1 MRNAFVYMY
10 RASEQ
15 GDVKR
20 MDGLASFLD
29 VNYTHTHT
37 LLACFTFR
45 LLYFFFS
52 FFSVTPIMLRQRFC
66 WQCAR
71 SFTTRA
77 SSTWA
82 IEAARARLDSLPE
95 VWRCPNAE
103 LIKAYTGLEL
113 AKQQKDLSPLR
124 RAVERYNEVEI
135 VCRGVGRGLM

>member
-1 MRNAFVYMY
+1 MRNASLYIVGG
-10 RASEQ
+10 SEK

-20 MDGLASFLD
+20 MDGMASFLD
-29 VNYTHTHT
+29 VNYTHTLHVSHFDF
-37 LLACFTFR
+37 FT
-45 LLYFFFS
+45 FS
-52 FFSVTPIMLRQRFC
+52 FFFFLVTPIMLRQRFC